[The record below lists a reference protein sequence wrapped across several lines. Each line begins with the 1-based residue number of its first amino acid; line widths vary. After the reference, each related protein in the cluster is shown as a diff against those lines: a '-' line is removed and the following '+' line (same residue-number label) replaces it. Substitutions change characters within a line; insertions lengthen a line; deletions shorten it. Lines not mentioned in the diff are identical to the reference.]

1 MGLVRCFHTQC
12 WTPHFYLGGKV
23 IVKGNLIDCT
33 DKCTIRIREKSC
45 ILIKNNV
52 IFNVYSENML
62 PDSYKDEKVV
72 DYKDALI
79 FPGLVEMHL
88 HAPQFPFRGLGTD
101 MELLDWLN
109 TYTFPEEAK
118 YKNIDYAKKAYTKFV
133 ESLKKSFTTRAII
146 FATLHKEAT
155 VLLMDLLEES
165 GLKCFV
171 GKVNMD
177 RNSPDFLIEE
187 TNQSLVDTKEWLEES
202 IPFGPLVKP
211 IITPRFV
218 PSCTSELMSGLGK
231 LAEEYNVPI
240 QSHLSENHGEIDWVA
255 SLHPESPNYTDVY
268 YEHRLMGQVPTV
280 MAHCIHLSDVEID
293 RMAETQTMVS
303 HCPYSNVNLSSGIAP
318 IRKLMKRNIPIGLG
332 SDISG
337 GHIVSMANVLTEAI
351 GLSKM
356 KWVEVDS
363 NYAPLTLSGA
373 FYMATKGGGKFFGKV
388 GSFEKGCDLD
398 ALIIDDTSIFDPN
411 ERTLEE
417 RLERWLY
424 VGDDRHIVERYVAGH
439 IVPNPQ
445 G

>member
-1 MGLVRCFHTQC
+1 MNSTTIL
-12 WTPHFYLGGKV
+12 
-23 IVKGNLIDCT
+23 KGNILYTPRPSEFISIPHGYIIAVDGVVVYCGESIPPAYADCEVTDYGDNLI
-33 DKCTIRIREKSC
+33 IPG
-45 ILIKNNV
+45 
-52 IFNVYSENML
+52 F
-62 PDSYKDEKVV
+62 V
-72 DYKDALI
+72 DTHA
-79 FPGLVEMHL
+79 
-88 HAPQFPFRGLGTD
+88 HAPQYCNRGLGMD
-101 MELLDWLN
+101 KELLPWLE

-118 YKNIDYAKKAYTKFV
+118 FSDSDYARLVYGAFV
-133 ESLKKSFTTRAII
+133 QDLWRNGTTRSILFGTI
-146 FATLHKEAT
+146 HKEST
-155 VLLMDLLEES
+155 LVLMELLQKA
-165 GLKCFV
+165 GLSAYV

-177 RNSPDFLIEE
+177 RNSPNFLIEE
-187 TNQSLVDTKEWLEES
+187 TQQSLIDTKDWLDVS
-202 IPFGPLVKP
+202 SQYGPLVKP

-218 PSCTSELMSGLGK
+218 PSCTSELMSGLGR

-255 SLHPESPNYTDVY
+255 SLHPES
-268 YEHRLMGQVPTV
+268 
-280 MAHCIHLSDVEID
+280 
-293 RMAETQTMVS
+293 
-303 HCPYSNVNLSSGIAP
+303 SSGIAP

-337 GHIVSMANVLTEAI
+337 GHIVSMAKVLTEAI

-356 KWVEVDS
+356 KWVEVDQT
-363 NYAPLTLSGA
+363 YAPLTLSEA

>member
-1 MGLVRCFHTQC
+1 MQDLWRNGTTRSILFGTIHKESTLV
-12 WTPHFYLGGKV
+12 L
-23 IVKGNLIDCT
+23 
-33 DKCTIRIREKSC
+33 
-45 ILIKNNV
+45 
-52 IFNVYSENML
+52 
-62 PDSYKDEKVV
+62 
-72 DYKDALI
+72 
-79 FPGLVEMHL
+79 
-88 HAPQFPFRGLGTD
+88 
-101 MELLDWLN
+101 MELLQ
-109 TYTFPEEAK
+109 
-118 YKNIDYAKKAYTKFV
+118 KA
-133 ESLKKSFTTRAII
+133 
-146 FATLHKEAT
+146 
-155 VLLMDLLEES
+155 
-165 GLKCFV
+165 GLSAYV

-177 RNSPDFLIEE
+177 RNSPEFLIEE
-187 TNQSLVDTKEWLEES
+187 TQQSLIDTKEWLDES
-202 IPFGPLVKP
+202 SQYGPLVKP

-240 QSHLSENHGEIDWVA
+240 QSHLSENHGEINWVA

-280 MAHCIHLSDVEID
+280 MAHCIHLSDVEMD

-337 GHIVSMANVLTEAI
+337 GHIVSIAKVLTEAI

-356 KWVEVDS
+356 KWVEVDQT
-363 NYAPLTLSGA
+363 YAPLTLSEA
-373 FYMATKGGGKFFGKV
+373 YYMATKGGGKFFGKV

-398 ALIIDDTSIFDPN
+398 ALVIDDTSLFDPN

-424 VGDDRHIVERYVAGH
+424 VGDDRHIVERYVAGQ
-439 IVPNPQ
+439 VLPNPQ
-445 G
+445 GFQG

>member
-1 MGLVRCFHTQC
+1 M
-12 WTPHFYLGGKV
+12 

-79 FPGLVEMHL
+79 FPGLIDMHL

-177 RNSPDFLIEE
+177 RNSPENLIESTDE
-187 TNQSLVDTKEWLEES
+187 SVESTKEWLD
-202 IPFGPLVKP
+202 ICKGRYKNTFP
-211 IITPRFV
+211 IITPRFI
-218 PSCTSELMSGLGK
+218 PSCSDKLLRELGK
-231 LAEEYNVPI
+231 IRGSEYGL
-240 QSHLSENHGEIDWVA
+240 QSHLSENPKELEWVKELCPDSFGYLDA
-255 SLHPESPNYTDVY
+255 YDKRECLNKSRFS
-268 YEHRLMGQVPTV
+268 TV
-280 MAHCIHLSDVEID
+280 MAHCVYSDESEMKLLKD
-293 RMAETQTMVS
+293 RDVFVA
-303 HCPYSNVNLSSGIAP
+303 HCPQSNICLSSGIAP
-318 IRKLMKRNIPIGLG
+318 VRKFLDNGIKVGLG
-332 SDISG
+332 SDIAAGYSLN
-337 GHIVSMANVLTEAI
+337 ILNQAVEAI
-351 GLSKM
+351 GLSKLYWRYID
-356 KWVEVDS
+356 KNS
-363 NYAPLTLSGA
+363 RPLEFAEA
-373 FYMATKGGGKFFGKV
+373 FSMATRVAGAYFGKV
-388 GSFEKGCDLD
+388 GALEKGFEADLLVVD
-398 ALIIDDTSIFDPN
+398 DSALNEGIDDI
-411 ERTLEE
+411 RK
-417 RLERWLY
+417 R
-424 VGDDRHIVERYVAGH
+424 VERFLYLSDECSLVAKYVSGEQ
-439 IVPNPQ
+439 IL
-445 G
+445 